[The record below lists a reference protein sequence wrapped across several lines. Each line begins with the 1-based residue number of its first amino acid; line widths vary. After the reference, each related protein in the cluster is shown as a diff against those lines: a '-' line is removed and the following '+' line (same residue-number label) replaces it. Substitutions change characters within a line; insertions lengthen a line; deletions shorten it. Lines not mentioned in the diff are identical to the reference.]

1 MYNSNFEIF
10 GNDDGY
16 ENLIE
21 ILYDYGDSHE
31 DMHNC
36 FEKALALVKNF
47 EDVIYPED
55 EKIIKEALFDML
67 EEVVIDQV
75 EDFIRHRW
83 EFKEHSTYGFLKLLS
98 DPIEALACT
107 HQLFLEP
114 EGDLESEDISNHRL
128 IH

>member
-10 GNDDGY
+10 ENDDGY

-36 FEKALALVKNF
+36 FEKALTFVKNF
-47 EDVIYPED
+47 EDVIHPED
-55 EKIIKEALFDML
+55 ERIIKEALFDML

-75 EDFIRHRW
+75 EEFIRHRW
-83 EFKEHSTYGFLKLLS
+83 EFKEHSTYEFLKLLS
-98 DPIEALACT
+98 APIEALACT

-114 EGDLESEDISNHRL
+114 EKDQEANEIGDHRL

>member
-1 MYNSNFEIF
+1 MYNSNFEVF
-10 GNDDGY
+10 ENNDGY

-36 FEKALALVKNF
+36 FKKALTFVKNC

-55 EKIIKEALFDML
+55 ERIINEALFDML

-75 EDFIRHRW
+75 EDFISHRW
-83 EFKEHSTYGFLKLLS
+83 EFKEHSTYEFLKLLS

-107 HQLFLEP
+107 HQLFLGP
-114 EGDLESEDISNHRL
+114 EGDQEPEDIVNHRL

>member
-10 GNDDGY
+10 ENDDGY

-36 FEKALALVKNF
+36 FEKALTFVKNF

-55 EKIIKEALFDML
+55 ERIVKEALFDML

-75 EDFIRHRW
+75 EELIRHRW
-83 EFKEHSTYGFLKLLS
+83 EFKEHSTYEFLKLLS

-114 EGDLESEDISNHRL
+114 EDDQEINDIGDHRL

>member
-10 GNDDGY
+10 ENDDGY

-31 DMHNC
+31 NMHNC
-36 FEKALALVKNF
+36 FEMALTFVKNF

-55 EKIIKEALFDML
+55 ERIIKETLFDML

-83 EFKEHSTYGFLKLLS
+83 EFKEHSTYGFLRLLS

-107 HQLFLEP
+107 HQLFLGSKCDQEP
-114 EGDLESEDISNHRL
+114 EGIGNHRL

>member
-10 GNDDGY
+10 ENDDGY
-16 ENLIE
+16 EKLIE
-21 ILYDYGDSHE
+21 IIYGYGDSHE

-36 FEKALALVKNF
+36 FKKALALVKNF
-47 EDVIYPED
+47 EDVIYLED
-55 EKIIKEALFDML
+55 ERIIKEAVFDML

-83 EFKEHSTYGFLKLLS
+83 EFQEHSTFEFLKLLS

-114 EGDLESEDISNHRL
+114 EDNQETDDIGDHRL

>member
-10 GNDDGY
+10 ENDNSY
-16 ENLIE
+16 EKLIE

-47 EDVIYPED
+47 EDVNYPDD
-55 EKIIKEALFDML
+55 ERIIKEALFDML
-67 EEVVIDQV
+67 EDVVIDQV

-83 EFKEHSTYGFLKLLS
+83 EFKEHSTYEFLKLLS

-114 EGDLESEDISNHRL
+114 EDDQETDDIGHHRF